1 MARVLITVAE
11 VDPFRATAE
20 RVGLAE
26 DECEALTLF
35 LAQNREAGTVMQGT
49 GGLRKLRWPGKSKG
63 KRGGY
68 RVIYFCFEETIPLY
82 LLAIYPKNQRVDLTP
97 EQKKRLTALA
107 RELKDKARSSR
118 KRGHGVLYD
127 EQNRR

>member
-1 MARVLITVAE
+1 MAQVLITVAE

-26 DECEALTLF
+26 DEREALTLF
-35 LAQNREAGTVMQGT
+35 LAQNREAGAVVQGT
-49 GGLRKLRWPGKSKG
+49 GGLRKLRWPGKGKG

-68 RVIYFCFEETIPLY
+68 RVIYFFFDETMPLY
-82 LLAIYPKNQRVDLTP
+82 LLAIYPKNRRVDLTS

-107 RELKDKARSSR
+107 KQLKEAARTFRKAGLRSAAR
-118 KRGHGVLYD
+118 
-127 EQNRR
+127 

>member
-1 MARVLITVAE
+1 MLITVAE

-26 DECEALTLF
+26 DEREALTLF
-35 LAQNREAGTVMQGT
+35 LAQNREAGAVMPGT
-49 GGLRKLRWPGKSKG
+49 GGLRKLRWAGKGKG

-68 RVIYFCFEETIPLY
+68 RVIYFCFDETIPLY
-82 LLAIYPKNQRVDLTP
+82 LLAVYPKNQRIDLTS

-107 RELKDKARSSR
+107 RELKQQARSSR
-118 KRGHGVLYD
+118 KAGLRSAV
-127 EQNRR
+127 R